1 MGPCERDG
9 AATNS
14 AIIKGFPALIFKP
27 GGNAFKT
34 GSGATRGAKQVILR
48 GIGRL
53 GEGTWQHSQSEAAN
67 PLFSL
72 TFVLPSER
80 KQSDPCFPGECNC
93 MGHP

>member
-53 GEGTWQHSQSEAAN
+53 GEGTWQHSQTEAAN
-67 PLFSL
+67 PLFFFNFCIAIGAKAERSL
-72 TFVLPSER
+72 
-80 KQSDPCFPGECNC
+80 FPRG
-93 MGHP
+93 M